1 MRIGPK
7 TAPEMCAEFFMVK
20 VLSDTVTHLAKIQA
34 GADARMV
41 LNTEAF

>member
-1 MRIGPK
+1 MRVGPK
-7 TAPEMCAEFFMVK
+7 TVPEMCVEFFMVK
-20 VLSDTVTHLAKIQA
+20 VLPDTVTHLVKIQA